1 MTGSKSAMAK
11 TAAHIY
17 RLAAIPDI
25 FAGFQRE
32 DFHEQ
37 FNRLV
42 REVKS
47 TLRSEVDLHVIKLY
61 CLNFKN
67 GAFLRA
73 KAPPLIH
80 FQVSP
85 KNIS

>member
-42 REVKS
+42 REVK
-47 TLRSEVDLHVIKLY
+47 
-61 CLNFKN
+61 
-67 GAFLRA
+67 G
-73 KAPPLIH
+73 P
-80 FQVSP
+80 
-85 KNIS
+85 